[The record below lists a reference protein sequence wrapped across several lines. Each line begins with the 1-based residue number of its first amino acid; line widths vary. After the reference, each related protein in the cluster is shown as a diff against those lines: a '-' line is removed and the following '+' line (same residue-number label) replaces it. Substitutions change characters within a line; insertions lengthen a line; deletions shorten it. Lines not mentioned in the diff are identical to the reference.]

1 MHRGPAWLRA
11 RDFFGAKQFPG
22 AVEAQFE
29 HRIRTG
35 EVMTSPTSGISGTP
49 AAAAAAAT
57 SGSKSI
63 ADKAKDLGDKDTFL
77 KLLVAQLKYQDPS
90 NPADSTQFLAQTAQ
104 FTQVEKLGDIA
115 DLLKSQRMV
124 GVSSLVGHEV
134 TYMDPNGARQTG
146 VVSAAK
152 LNGDS
157 EPMLRIGN
165 TDVELS
171 KVMEVQSLAQSAGSA
186 ALAAAAGT
194 AGTAGPVATGPTPTG
209 PTPTGPTATGP
220 TAAPAGPTAS
230 KPAGSAAEKPA
241 DDETSP
247 ATGPATA

>member
-1 MHRGPAWLRA
+1 
-11 RDFFGAKQFPG
+11 
-22 AVEAQFE
+22 
-29 HRIRTG
+29 
-35 EVMTSPTSGISGTP
+35 MTSPTSGISGTP
-49 AAAAAAAT
+49 AAAGVNAANSA
-57 SGSKSI
+57 KSI

-90 NPADSTQFLAQTAQ
+90 KPADSTQFLAQTAQ

-115 DLLKSQRMV
+115 DLLKTQRMV

-134 TYMDPNGARQTG
+134 TYMDESGAHQSG

-165 TDVELS
+165 TDVQLS
-171 KVMEVQSLAQSAGSA
+171 KVMEVQTLAGEAGSA
-186 ALAAAAGT
+186 ALAAAAGS
-194 AGTAGPVATGPTPTG
+194 
-209 PTPTGPTATGP
+209 
-220 TAAPAGPTAS
+220 TAS
-230 KPAGSAAEKPA
+230 KPAVTPPPSPPSGEQTK
-241 DDETSP
+241 P